1 MNEYMVFAQNHL
13 LLVMGFIAVL
23 GLIIYIEFNNLTR
36 KYKQVGTSAAVQLMN
51 RDGTQ
56 VLDVRDDNEIR
67 NGRIQGARHV
77 PLGQL
82 EKRLPE
88 LSAYKDKPF
97 LVYCASGNRSG
108 TACRTLTR
116 HGFTEVYNL
125 AGGMGAWESD
135 NLPLVRR

>member
-1 MNEYMVFAQNHL
+1 MNEYIVFAQNHL
-13 LLVMGFIAVL
+13 LLVMGFVAVL
-23 GLIIYIEFNNLTR
+23 GLILYIEFNNLTR

-51 RDGTQ
+51 RDTIQ
-56 VLDVRDDNEIR
+56 VLDVRDDSEIR

-82 EKRLPE
+82 EKRLSE
-88 LSAYKDKPF
+88 FSAYRDKPV

-108 TACRTLTR
+108 MACKTLTK

-125 AGGMGAWESD
+125 AGGIGAWESD
-135 NLPLVRR
+135 SLPLVKR